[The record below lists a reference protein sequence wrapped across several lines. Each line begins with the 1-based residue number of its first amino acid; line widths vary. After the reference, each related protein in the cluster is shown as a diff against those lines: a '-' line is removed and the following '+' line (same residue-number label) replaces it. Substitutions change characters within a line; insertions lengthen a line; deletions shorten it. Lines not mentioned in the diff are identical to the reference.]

1 MIGRRLRPAAVALS
15 LALLAG
21 GAVGL
26 GSADAADAAAA
37 AVAQDGLEVGY
48 AGGLLTVRAADVP
61 LSRILAAIA
70 RAADFRLVVEG
81 GLDRPVTRSLAK
93 VSLDRGLERL
103 LDGISYMRTYDSLGG
118 RSVLAELR
126 VIGAASGARA
136 PVSTVVVRKPPR
148 FEPTPA
154 MAARL
159 DASEAERL
167 DRVRHLRGKT
177 GSDVT
182 QELSLY
188 LRRDESAVVRRIAA
202 GGLARQGGLE
212 ARDALTAALDDS
224 DARVRRQAIISLA
237 QRWGP
242 EASGALAGTLAN
254 DPDAEARALA
264 ARMLGRTG
272 GAEAGGALEAALQ
285 DLDPK
290 VRQLARQSLARLEA
304 RSAENILDQ

>member
-1 MIGRRLRPAAVALS
+1 MIGRRLRPVAFALS
-15 LALLAG
+15 LAILAG
-21 GAVGL
+21 GTTGIR
-26 GSADAADAAAA
+26 SAEAAAA
-37 AVAQDGLEVGY
+37 AAQDSLEIGY

-61 LSRILAAIA
+61 LSRVLSEIAEAAG
-70 RAADFRLVVEG
+70 FRLVLEG
-81 GLDRPVTRSLAK
+81 DLDRPVTRRLAK

-136 PVSTVVVRKPPR
+136 PVSAVMVRKPPR
-148 FEPTPA
+148 FEPTPE

-167 DRVRHLRGKT
+167 DRVRRLRGKS

-182 QELSLY
+182 QELALY
-188 LRRDESAVVRRIAA
+188 LRQDESAVVRRIAA
-202 GGLARQGGLE
+202 SGLARQGGLE
-212 ARDALTAALDDS
+212 ARDALTAALADS
-224 DARVRRQAIISLA
+224 DTRVRRQALISLA
-237 QRWGP
+237 QHWGP
-242 EASGALAGTLAN
+242 EASGALAGTLAS
-254 DPDAEARALA
+254 DSDAEARALA

-272 GAEAGGALEAALQ
+272 GAGAVGALEAALQ

-304 RSAENILDQ
+304 RSAENTLDQ

>member
-1 MIGRRLRPAAVALS
+1 MIGRRLRPVAFALS
-15 LALLAG
+15 LAILTG
-21 GAVGL
+21 GTTGIR
-26 GSADAADAAAA
+26 SAEAAA
-37 AVAQDGLEVGY
+37 AVAQDGLEVDY

-61 LSRILAAIA
+61 LSRVLSEIAEAAG
-70 RAADFRLVVEG
+70 FRLVLEG
-81 GLDRPVTRSLAK
+81 DLDRPVTRRLAK

-136 PVSTVVVRKPPR
+136 PVSAVMVRKPPR
-148 FEPTPA
+148 FEPTPE

-167 DRVRHLRGKT
+167 DRVRRLRGKS

-182 QELSLY
+182 QELALY
-188 LRRDESAVVRRIAA
+188 LRQDESAVVRRIAA
-202 GGLARQGGLE
+202 SGLARQGGLE
-212 ARDALTAALDDS
+212 ARDALTAALADS
-224 DARVRRQAIISLA
+224 DTRVRRQALISLA
-237 QRWGP
+237 QHWGP
-242 EASGALAGTLAN
+242 EASGALAGTLAS
-254 DPDAEARALA
+254 DSDAETRALA

-272 GAEAGGALEAALQ
+272 GAGAVGGLEAALQ

-304 RSAENILDQ
+304 RSAENTLDQ

>member
-1 MIGRRLRPAAVALS
+1 MIGRRLRPVAFALS
-15 LALLAG
+15 LAILAG
-21 GAVGL
+21 GTTGIR
-26 GSADAADAAAA
+26 SAEAAA
-37 AVAQDGLEVGY
+37 AVAQDSLEIGY

-61 LSRILAAIA
+61 LSRVLSEIAEAAG
-70 RAADFRLVVEG
+70 FRLVLEG
-81 GLDRPVTRSLAK
+81 DLDRPVTRRLAK

-136 PVSTVVVRKPPR
+136 PVSAVMVRKPPR
-148 FEPTPA
+148 FEPTPE

-167 DRVRHLRGKT
+167 DRVRRLRGKS

-182 QELSLY
+182 QELAFY
-188 LRRDESAVVRRIAA
+188 LRQDESAVVRRIAA
-202 GGLARQGGLE
+202 SGLARQGGLE
-212 ARDALTAALDDS
+212 ARDALTAALADS
-224 DARVRRQAIISLA
+224 DTRVRRQALISLA
-237 QRWGP
+237 QHWGP
-242 EASGALAGTLAN
+242 EASGALAGTLAS
-254 DPDAEARALA
+254 DSDAEARALA

-272 GAEAGGALEAALQ
+272 GAGAVGALEAALQ

-304 RSAENILDQ
+304 RSAENTLDQ